1 MGTRRNKKLYPRSFL
16 PTRELDVCIKAEA
29 VKRGMTYSQLIRH
42 ALIEWALYQQVKG
55 ASELR
60 MKTGGSK

>member
-1 MGTRRNKKLYPRSFL
+1 MVTRRKGKLYPRSFL
-16 PTRELDVCIKAEA
+16 PTRELDVCLKKEA

-42 ALIEWALYQQVKG
+42 ALIEWALYQQVTG

-60 MKTGGSK
+60 MGRTK